1 MNLRRKL
8 LLAGLTCLGAL
19 LLCADGASAQN
30 KNAQGVLKVV
40 IDAGHG
46 GTDPGAVYGG
56 VKEKDVNLKVA
67 LKFGKLI
74 SDNCPDVKVIY
85 TRTKD
90 VAVGLAERGTIANKA
105 GGNLFISLHAD
116 AAQPHANGAATF
128 IMGLDKQENNL
139 KEAMRENAV
148 MKYEENYEE
157 KYEGFDPTSAESY
170 IIFSL
175 MQYAYF
181 NQSMLLA
188 QTIQKH
194 YKSSTGFADR
204 GARQGPYYVL
214 WKPAMPSVLTE
225 MGFLSNESDRKY
237 LNSEKGQDAIAKA
250 LFTAFAEY
258 RQSVEKKETAEEPA
272 VQSAGGNV
280 DKSAVQPDGKPTG
293 NDSAV
298 EFYIQLSASRT
309 AIKTTDPRFGA
320 YRGKVVGKQSGGWYK
335 YCLGGY
341 STVDEAVKMM
351 DEARKNNFRDAF
363 IVAFD
368 GGEQISMDEARR
380 RTAAGTEN

>member
-1 MNLRRKL
+1 MNLRGKVL
-8 LLAGLTCLGAL
+8 LPGLMCLGAL
-19 LLCADGASAQN
+19 LLCGGGLSAQN
-30 KNAQGVLKVV
+30 KKVQGVQTVV

-56 VKEKDVNLKVA
+56 VKEKDINLKVA
-67 LKFGKLI
+67 LKFGKLVA
-74 SDNCPDVKVIY
+74 DNCPEVKVVY

-90 VAVGLAERGTIANKA
+90 VFVGLADRGNIANKA

-116 AAQPHANGAATF
+116 AASSSAKGAATF

-181 NQSMLLA
+181 NQSMLFA
-188 QTIQKH
+188 QTIQEH
-194 YKSSTGFADR
+194 YKSSTAFIDR

-237 LNSEKGQDAIAKA
+237 INSDKGQNEIAKA
-250 LFTAFAEY
+250 LFLAFAEY
-258 RQSVEKKETAEEPA
+258 KQSVEKKESADRAALQAANETA
-272 VQSAGGNV
+272 VQSNGKA
-280 DKSAVQPDGKPTG
+280 SEAVSTVGFF
-293 NDSAV
+293 V
-298 EFYIQLSASRT
+298 QLSASRT
-309 AIKTTDPRFGA
+309 KIKTNDSRFGK
-320 YRGKVVGKQSGGWYK
+320 YRGKVVEKQTEGWYK

-341 STVDEAVKMM
+341 RDLEEAVKMR
-351 DEARKNNFRDAF
+351 DEAKKNHFKDAF

-368 GGEQISMDEARR
+368 GGEQITVDEARSR
-380 RTAAGTEN
+380 AASGTEK